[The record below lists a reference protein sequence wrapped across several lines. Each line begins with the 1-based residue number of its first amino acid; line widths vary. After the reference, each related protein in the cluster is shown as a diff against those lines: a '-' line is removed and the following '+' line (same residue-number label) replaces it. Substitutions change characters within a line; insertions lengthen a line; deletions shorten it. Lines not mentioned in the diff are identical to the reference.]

1 MVAYQR
7 FEPVRRAD
15 RSNNSEKSLTS
26 SSDSS
31 TALTPTRGTYLGIFL
46 LALVTLMYEL
56 VLTRVF
62 SVSMWY
68 HFAFMA
74 ISVAMFGMT
83 VGAVIVYLKP
93 QTFTVD
99 KIYRQLALFS
109 LLYGLSIFAAT
120 QIELWLPDMVS
131 AWAGDKIAI
140 PYLIATYPVVSIPF
154 VLSGI
159 CISLLLTRFEKH
171 VGRLYAFD
179 LMGAAVGCVLLIALL
194 NIVDAFTAIIFMA
207 AMAVSAGFC
216 FIAASEKD
224 KMLRTVTAL
233 LACALAGMG
242 LVRLSFGADQ
252 IPVLQMKWVKFQRES
267 PPLFEKWNSF
277 SRITVHG
284 NPKAEQA
291 PFGWS
296 MSPVYK
302 PDLTVNRLDLHIDGN
317 AKTVLSHFDGDIAKL
332 GYLKFDMV
340 NLGHMMRDQAKV
352 LVIGVG
358 AGRDI
363 LSALAFDQKS
373 VLGVEVNGVILSA
386 LNNTFGDFSGHLD
399 KNPKVHF
406 AVDEARS
413 YIARSGDNF
422 DIIQI
427 SVIDTLAATASGA
440 FVFTENSLYT
450 IESWKVFLTHLSD
463 RGVLSVS
470 RWYHR
475 GMPAESYRITDLA
488 VEALEQMGVDKPRN
502 HILMAR
508 LLLPHGAESDLGVS
522 TILVSKTAYTEEDV
536 KKFENICHTLHFDIL
551 LTPTYAADVTFG
563 TIGNGG
569 DLKSYLASLPLNVAA
584 PTDDNPYFF
593 HMLRMKDVFNP
604 HTWASDGENTAL
616 AVYGNKIA
624 VIMLAVILLTV
635 IILTGGCII
644 IPLLTAS
651 KRSIA
656 INNLSLTLFFSAIG
670 LGFMCIE
677 VSQMQRLIVML
688 GHPIY
693 GLSVVLFSLLL
704 ASGLGSFTTQA
715 IRDEQLQS
723 KGLMRLVALLV
734 ILVLSGLVTPPVVTA
749 SVTQSNVVR
758 ILLSVLTLVPM
769 GFFMGMAFPLGMRIA
784 LKRSP
789 SLSPWLWGINGATS
803 VLASV
808 LSMCIS
814 LEWGISA
821 TFWLGCVF
829 YAIAL
834 ATFRS
839 ASHSP
844 AVSSP

>member
-1 MVAYQR
+1 M
-7 FEPVRRAD
+7 
-15 RSNNSEKSLTS
+15 
-26 SSDSS
+26 
-31 TALTPTRGTYLGIFL
+31 
-46 LALVTLMYEL
+46 
-56 VLTRVF
+56 
-62 SVSMWY
+62 
-68 HFAFMA
+68 
-74 ISVAMFGMT
+74 
-83 VGAVIVYLKP
+83 
-93 QTFTVD
+93 
-99 KIYRQLALFS
+99 
-109 LLYGLSIFAAT
+109 
-120 QIELWLPDMVS
+120 
-131 AWAGDKIAI
+131 
-140 PYLIATYPVVSIPF
+140 
-154 VLSGI
+154 
-159 CISLLLTRFEKH
+159 
-171 VGRLYAFD
+171 
-179 LMGAAVGCVLLIALL
+179 
-194 NIVDAFTAIIFMA
+194 
-207 AMAVSAGFC
+207 
-216 FIAASEKD
+216 
-224 KMLRTVTAL
+224 
-233 LACALAGMG
+233 
-242 LVRLSFGADQ
+242 
-252 IPVLQMKWVKFQRES
+252 
-267 PPLFEKWNSF
+267 
-277 SRITVHG
+277 
-284 NPKAEQA
+284 
-291 PFGWS
+291 
-296 MSPVYK
+296 
-302 PDLTVNRLDLHIDGN
+302 
-317 AKTVLSHFDGDIAKL
+317 
-332 GYLKFDMV
+332 
-340 NLGHMMRDQAKV
+340 

-358 AGRDI
+358 AGRGHLERPGVRPEI
-363 LSALAFDQKS
+363 RSHN
-373 VLGVEVNGVILSA
+373 GVEVNGVILSA

-440 FVFTENSLYT
+440 FVLQPKNSLYT

-536 KKFENICHTLHFDIL
+536 EKKFENICHPSFRYSVDTDLCCRGASL
-551 LTPTYAADVTFG
+551 RFG
-563 TIGNGG
+563 DLIGNGG

-704 ASGLGSFTTQA
+704 ASGLGEFYYASNQ
-715 IRDEQLQS
+715 
-723 KGLMRLVALLV
+723 RL
-734 ILVLSGLVTPPVVTA
+734 
-749 SVTQSNVVR
+749 
-758 ILLSVLTLVPM
+758 
-769 GFFMGMAFPLGMRIA
+769 
-784 LKRSP
+784 
-789 SLSPWLWGINGATS
+789 
-803 VLASV
+803 
-808 LSMCIS
+808 
-814 LEWGISA
+814 
-821 TFWLGCVF
+821 
-829 YAIAL
+829 
-834 ATFRS
+834 
-839 ASHSP
+839 
-844 AVSSP
+844 